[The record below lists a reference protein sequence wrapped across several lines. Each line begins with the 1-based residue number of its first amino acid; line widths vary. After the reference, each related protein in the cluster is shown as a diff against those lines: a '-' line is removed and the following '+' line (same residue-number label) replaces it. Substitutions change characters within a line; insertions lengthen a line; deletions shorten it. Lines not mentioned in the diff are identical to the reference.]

1 MDRVTKETTE
11 RVERETR
18 KAMTRSMV
26 AVGVSEAQD
35 AVSASISV
43 EEVRSIV
50 NAAP

>member
-18 KAMTRSMV
+18 KAM
-26 AVGVSEAQD
+26 GVSEAQD